1 MSRILVIESSARQ
14 QGSVSRELTQ
24 QFIANWQAA
33 HPADQVQV
41 RDLAAEPVPHLDAT
55 LLGGWMT
62 PSEQQNDAEKA
73 ALARSNQLTDELL
86 AADVLV
92 LAAPMYNFAIPS
104 TLKAWL
110 DHVLRAGVTFKY
122 TETGPQ
128 GLLTGKR
135 AFVLTARGGI
145 YAGSALDHQ
154 EPYLRQ
160 VLAFIGIHDVQFI
173 HAEGLNMGAEFSEK
187 GLAQAKANLEGLRGQ
202 ALSVIAQNIDALL
215 VGPTSD
221 LPEAVRLDMAY
232 AASSQI
238 IDAASPFAM
247 DDLCIAARGLCDLLD
262 AAPRTGGF
270 DWRISTVHAQA
281 MKLLLA
287 LPCEAVEP
295 RQRDERDQCGGEAAQ
310 HGG

>member
-1 MSRILVIESSARQ
+1 MSRVLVIESSARQ
-14 QGSVSRELTQ
+14 QGSVSRELTR

-33 HPADQVQV
+33 HPADQIQV
-41 RDLAAEPVPHLDAT
+41 RDLALEPVPHLDAT

-62 PSEQQNDAEKA
+62 PSEQQSEAEKA

-86 AADVLV
+86 GADVLV
-92 LAAPMYNFAIPS
+92 LAVPMYNFAIPS

-145 YAGSALDHQ
+145 YAGSGLDHQ

-160 VLAFIGIHDVQFI
+160 ALAFIGIHDVQFI

-187 GLAQAKANLEGLRGQ
+187 GLAQAKA
-202 ALSVIAQNIDALL
+202 
-215 VGPTSD
+215 
-221 LPEAVRLDMAY
+221 
-232 AASSQI
+232 
-238 IDAASPFAM
+238 
-247 DDLCIAARGLCDLLD
+247 
-262 AAPRTGGF
+262 
-270 DWRISTVHAQA
+270 
-281 MKLLLA
+281 KLA
-287 LPCEAVEP
+287 EVA
-295 RQRDERDQCGGEAAQ
+295 
-310 HGG
+310 

>member
-24 QFIANWQAA
+24 RFIANWQAA

-160 VLAFIGIHDVQFI
+160 ALAFIGIHDVQFI
-173 HAEGLNMGAEFSEK
+173 HAEGLNLGAEFSEK
-187 GLAQAKANLEGLRGQ
+187 GLAQAKA
-202 ALSVIAQNIDALL
+202 
-215 VGPTSD
+215 
-221 LPEAVRLDMAY
+221 
-232 AASSQI
+232 
-238 IDAASPFAM
+238 
-247 DDLCIAARGLCDLLD
+247 
-262 AAPRTGGF
+262 
-270 DWRISTVHAQA
+270 
-281 MKLLLA
+281 KLAELA
-287 LPCEAVEP
+287 
-295 RQRDERDQCGGEAAQ
+295 
-310 HGG
+310 

>member
-1 MSRILVIESSARQ
+1 MSRVLVIESSARQ

-24 QFIANWQAA
+24 QFIAKWQSA
-33 HPADQVQV
+33 HPADQIQV

-62 PSEQQNDAEKA
+62 PSEQQSEAEKA

-145 YAGSALDHQ
+145 YAGSGLDHQ

-160 VLAFIGIHDVQFI
+160 ALAFIGIHDVQFI
-173 HAEGLNMGAEFSEK
+173 HAEGLNLGAEFSEK
-187 GLAQAKANLEGLRGQ
+187 GLAQAKA
-202 ALSVIAQNIDALL
+202 
-215 VGPTSD
+215 
-221 LPEAVRLDMAY
+221 
-232 AASSQI
+232 
-238 IDAASPFAM
+238 
-247 DDLCIAARGLCDLLD
+247 
-262 AAPRTGGF
+262 
-270 DWRISTVHAQA
+270 
-281 MKLLLA
+281 KLA
-287 LPCEAVEP
+287 EVA
-295 RQRDERDQCGGEAAQ
+295 
-310 HGG
+310 